1 MDDEAAEFWSAFEK
15 ETGEKVVARGM
26 GEYLGSSGSD
36 GGFWGL
42 LVLTDKS
49 FRFKHMPSD
58 NWLRSIFKKA
68 GRSSEPKRNL
78 DLTIPLG
85 DIIAVNAP
93 RSGFL
98 ARLFAPA
105 FPRVSVAY
113 RVDGEETL
121 FAFTVD
127 PSNALLPALIAAA
140 GAAKSSLTSRP
151 E

>member
-15 ETGEKVVARGM
+15 ETGEKVVARSM
-26 GEYLGSSGSD
+26 GECLTGFGSD
-36 GGFWGL
+36 SGFWGL

-68 GRSSEPKRNL
+68 GRSSEPKKNL

-98 ARLFAPA
+98 ARLLAPA
-105 FPRVSVAY
+105 FPRVSVSY
-113 RVDGEETL
+113 RVDGAESL
-121 FAFTVD
+121 FAFSVD
-127 PSNALLPALIAAA
+127 PNSGLLAALVEAA
-140 GAAKSSLTSRP
+140 GAAKAGGV
-151 E
+151 EG